1 MSTEYTKVLLV
12 IFVLLVLSTGLWILQ
27 SYAAE
32 ENQETQENFITD
44 QTFASQKRFID
55 DNIAKAK
62 IGDGAVDVF
71 YPPMPDDL
79 KRATEDIDLFAQ
91 RQRPPTEKWYSNVN
105 SAEILKKEK
114 RCAAIERPE
123 DLPDDATKQRMD
135 CAWMFNP
142 EGRSGATLCSLA
154 GPVLSFSRKQYPTTQ
169 YKFLWSKVDAIRKE
183 RIKQCALTKNCSL
196 LIPGTGCGF
205 CPELGYAVP
214 VNGDGSSTYGEA
226 KCPYNPVT
234 DPGWCNRPRSEGG
247 AGVAGVEN
255 TSICNPDSQGR
266 LSKSCLSALARQASC
281 TDSGT
286 LLQALSD
293 SSNPELSSKQ
303 VRDVAGVMR
312 SYSFSIPDSL
322 LQDGNIVVDSAL
334 STYVNISRAS
344 QNNPV
349 GRVRRAAGN
358 LCTGTPFRQCDYDD
372 SSKENFSLQCLQEL
386 YQQAGC
392 QGKGSDFP
400 TATNLPG
407 FFGRT
412 WGNIKAGVNEIS
424 NRMTN
429 TQGRYTPEQQKE
441 AILKC
446 IGTRLRKKPI
456 GYCNELGISV
466 KIYFGVHDKAH
477 YYGRKILTN
486 QFFMLRNDSTLWD
499 SLDFFES
506 SWRNND
512 VLLVIE
518 TNINPESDATLNYN
532 RIGNAPD
539 VIKWNNVS
547 KVSKSSN
554 GLAQDPVHGLT
565 VTKNRQQDQRLKIDL
580 VVPGSQQY
588 NRSTIWYMADGNNT
602 APPITICRL
611 PMERKNPIL
620 NITMN
625 GGPVAEITD
634 SFSISAQ
641 NIQEGNRGGKS
652 CTIFNGSNSLVR
664 INNKLRNKAFKSY
677 TMKFFP
683 ESLGNCTRLFQFYNG
698 GWRPRWQWY
707 RWGWWWGGWYYT
719 WSYETEDY
727 GIADVALDVEFGYQ
741 NRQISGQFKTP
752 WYGNMVGTIDNGVKL
767 NTWQHLTF
775 IWNDDYSGYSL
786 YLDGEKRASAS
797 GKIIPE
803 QFTHENFVG
812 KGYFDG
818 WTGMFKGGVE
828 WFRAFDYP
836 LGPDEIQQDMDDDW

>member
-1 MSTEYTKVLLV
+1 MSSEYTKVLLV
-12 IFVLLVLSTGLWILQ
+12 IFILLVLSAGLWILQ
-27 SYAAE
+27 SYATE
-32 ENQETQENFITD
+32 ETEENFITD

-62 IGDGAVDVF
+62 VGDGAVDVF
-71 YPPMPDDL
+71 YPPYPDDL
-79 KRATEDIDLFAQ
+79 KRATEDIDLFAK
-91 RQRPPTEKWYSNVN
+91 RQRPPTEKWYSNVY

-114 RCAAIERPE
+114 QCAAIERPD

-142 EGRSGATLCSLA
+142 EGRSGATLCSVA
-154 GPVLSFSRKQYPTTQ
+154 GPIFSFARKQYPSNR
-169 YKFLWSKVDAIRKE
+169 YKFIWSKGEAIKKE

-226 KCPYNPVT
+226 KCPYNAVT
-234 DPGWCNRPRSEGG
+234 DPAWCARPRAEGG
-247 AGVAGVEN
+247 AGISGAEN

-281 TDSGT
+281 TDAGT
-286 LLQALSD
+286 MLQALND

-303 VRDVAGVMR
+303 VRDIAGVMR
-312 SYSFSIPDSL
+312 SYNFSIPDSL

-334 STYVNISRAS
+334 STYINISKAS
-344 QNNPV
+344 QNAQI
-349 GRVRRAAGN
+349 GRVRKAAGN
-358 LCTGTPFRQCDYDD
+358 LCTGTPFHQCDYDD
-372 SSKENFSLQCLQEL
+372 NSKENFTLSCLQDL

-400 TATNLPG
+400 TATNLPN
-407 FFGRT
+407 FYGRT
-412 WGNIKAGVNEIS
+412 WGNIRATVNEIS

-429 TQGRYTPEQQKE
+429 TQGRFTPEQQKE

-466 KIYFGVHDKAH
+466 KIYFGVQDKAH
-477 YYGRKILTN
+477 YYGRRILTN

-506 SWRNND
+506 SWRNGD

-518 TNINPESDATLNYN
+518 ANINPESDQTLNFT
-532 RIGNAPD
+532 RVGNAPD
-539 VIKWNNVS
+539 VIKWNDVS

-565 VTKNRQQDQRLKIDL
+565 VTKNRQQDQRLRIDL
-580 VVPGSQQY
+580 VVPGSQQVD
-588 NRSTIWYMADGNNT
+588 RSTIWYLVDSNNT
-602 APPITICRL
+602 IPPVTMFRL

-625 GGPVAEITD
+625 GGPVSEITS
-634 SFSISAQ
+634 SFVISPV
-641 NIQEGNRGGKS
+641 NVQEGNRGGKS
-652 CTIFNGSNSLVR
+652 CTIFNGVNSYVK
-664 INNKLRNKAFKSY
+664 IENKLRNKAFRSY
-677 TMKFFP
+677 TMKFFS

-698 GWRPRWQWY
+698 GWKPRWQWY
-707 RWGWWWGGWYYT
+707 SWGWWWGGWYYT
-719 WSYETEDY
+719 WTYDTEDY

-741 NRQISGQFKTP
+741 STQISGQFKTP
-752 WYGNMVGTIDNGVKL
+752 WWGQMVGTIDNGLKL

-775 IWNDDYSGYSL
+775 VWNDDYSGYSL
-786 YLDGEKRASAS
+786 FLDGEKKASAS
-797 GKIIPE
+797 GKVIPE

-828 WFRAFDYP
+828 WFRGFDYP

>member
-1 MSTEYTKVLLV
+1 MSSEYTKVLLV
-12 IFVLLVLSTGLWILQ
+12 IFILLVLSAGLWILQ
-27 SYAAE
+27 SYATE
-32 ENQETQENFITD
+32 ETEENFITD

-62 IGDGAVDVF
+62 VGDGAVDVF
-71 YPPMPDDL
+71 YPPMPEDL
-79 KRATEDIDLFAQ
+79 KRATEDIDLFAK
-91 RQRPPTEKWYSNVN
+91 RQRPPTEKWYSNVY

-114 RCAAIERPE
+114 QCAAIERPD

-142 EGRSGATLCSLA
+142 EGRSGATLCSVA
-154 GPVLSFSRKQYPTTQ
+154 GPIFSFARKQYPSNR
-169 YKFLWSKVDAIRKE
+169 YKFIWSKGEAIKKE

-226 KCPYNPVT
+226 KCPYNAVT
-234 DPGWCNRPRSEGG
+234 DPAWCARPRAEGG
-247 AGVAGVEN
+247 AGISGAEN

-281 TDSGT
+281 TDAGT
-286 LLQALSD
+286 MLQALND

-303 VRDVAGVMR
+303 VRDIAGVMR
-312 SYSFSIPDSL
+312 SYNFSIPDSL
-322 LQDGNIVVDSAL
+322 LKDGNIVVDSAL
-334 STYVNISRAS
+334 STYVNISKAS
-344 QNNPV
+344 QNAQI
-349 GRVRRAAGN
+349 GRVRKAAGN
-358 LCTGTPFRQCDYDD
+358 LCTGTPFHQCDYDD
-372 SSKENFSLQCLQEL
+372 NSKENFTLSCLQDL

-400 TATNLPG
+400 TATNLPN
-407 FFGRT
+407 FYGRT
-412 WGNIKAGVNEIS
+412 WGNIRATVNEIS

-429 TQGRYTPEQQKE
+429 TQGRFTPEQQKE

-466 KIYFGVHDKAH
+466 KIYFGVQDKAH
-477 YYGRKILTN
+477 YYGRRILTN

-506 SWRNND
+506 SWRNGD

-518 TNINPESDATLNYN
+518 ANINPESDQTLNFT
-532 RIGNAPD
+532 RVGNAPD
-539 VIKWNNVS
+539 VIKWNDVS

-565 VTKNRQQDQRLKIDL
+565 VTKNRQQDQRLRIDL
-580 VVPGSQQY
+580 VVPGSQQVD
-588 NRSTIWYMADGNNT
+588 RSTIWYLVDSNNT
-602 APPITICRL
+602 IPPVTMFRL

-625 GGPVAEITD
+625 GGPVSEITS
-634 SFSISAQ
+634 SFVISPV
-641 NIQEGNRGGKS
+641 NVQEGNRGGKS
-652 CTIFNGSNSLVR
+652 CTIFNGINSYVK
-664 INNKLRNKAFKSY
+664 IENKLRNKAFRSY
-677 TMKFFP
+677 TMKFFS

-698 GWRPRWQWY
+698 GWKPRWQWY
-707 RWGWWWGGWYYT
+707 SWGWWWGGWYYT
-719 WSYETEDY
+719 WTYDTEDY

-741 NRQISGQFKTP
+741 STQISGQFKTP
-752 WYGNMVGTIDNGVKL
+752 WWGQMVGTIDNGLKL

-775 IWNDDYSGYSL
+775 VWNDDYSGYSL
-786 YLDGEKRASAS
+786 FLDGEKKASAS
-797 GKIIPE
+797 GKVIPE

-828 WFRAFDYP
+828 WFRGFDYP